1 MTSLLNRHVARLAAL
16 GAAIVLVA
24 SCDSALPTGP
34 TNSALDDVN
43 RPTVAFSLSAGV
55 NNTVDIGTPLSV
67 TVTGTDDFGVG
78 YMFTRISNGAQVLG
92 IDTVTIS
99 PTQKTVARAVP
110 VDLGDLSNG
119 DKLTIRATVADG
131 AGNEKTDSLI
141 VTVAD
146 TGGPSLT
153 VSSVKAARPVA
164 GGDTIDISVSASDSS
179 GIAYAGY
186 RLLQLRA
193 TDSVTIAAESTFVTA
208 GTRVN
213 VFQPPNY
220 SFAIPDTL
228 LTGSYALVGFARD
241 LSGVLTRIGKPG
253 VAVTVTDGQAPTLT
267 FLAPTAGAKLNV
279 GDSLLV
285 TAHLTDNIALKRVA
299 FTGATVR
306 YGAFGAAQTFTR
318 YPTVADPAT
327 SYRPGLRDTLIQAM
341 LRVQSPV
348 DTVTDTL
355 YVTGILTDLAN
366 NADTVRVPVKMV
378 NGPSVTFL
386 SPTLGDSA
394 VRGADLMVSLRAT
407 STLGVRTLGFR
418 IQSAAGWPTP
428 VDSTVQVNYGSA
440 LQTAT
445 MQGAIPIPADAPLK
459 GVLTITPI
467 SKDVAG
473 QDGSSAPL
481 MVAVLA
487 GTTPAPKVFQSIGT
501 RIETKDTLYVTAT
514 GSSIGIVGYEASFA
528 EPGDTSLIR
537 RDSMTVSSSTIF
549 PYAIPLNFSPTVQGK
564 RVRVRSFAYDGG
576 GRLGYSVRSTAV
588 AQAVLVPDVDTALV
602 VYGRTYALP
611 MSRNGTIA
619 DLVVDRNRGNVFL
632 SNKNFGRLE
641 VWQSTNG
648 QFDANGVVVGSQPWG
663 MTLSRTAPSG
673 DTLYVANSG
682 GTNLSRVY
690 IGAASPG
697 NMKEDLANRL
707 LTRVSFLYKLTEIR
721 DPATGKIRIT
731 VSAPITYSDRPQ
743 FVEQSSSG
751 RLYFSTKPTTAAP
764 LGTVRYLDPA
774 APAPDERFILAF
786 ATPGSDPNSW
796 LVANLDGATVTPA
809 SASSLNNDAL
819 TLCDH
824 ASGTTATA
832 TCATTTNGIQ
842 ATIDALLA
850 AVPTSDVEAGVNL
863 DEGSLGLSDTTF
875 AAASGNGE
883 WITFG
888 EGNTTR
894 AFGRDFLLRDD
905 GSVSGK
911 YTYASPAINVAD
923 LINNAADKI
932 YGVALDKTGK
942 TLGIHGKE
950 SYFAAVSEPFT
961 QRLQGK
967 KSTFA
972 TGAGITF
979 HPNADGTTTPASDR
993 LAFVASAN
1001 GSVEMVDIAYYD
1013 FSRGSLATKYN
1024 LYGPL
1029 RASLPFPGDD
1039 PSVVFKLFGLSSTG
1053 LVVID
1058 VTANDIIAGP

>member
-1 MTSLLNRHVARLAAL
+1 
-16 GAAIVLVA
+16 
-24 SCDSALPTGP
+24 
-34 TNSALDDVN
+34 
-43 RPTVAFSLSAGV
+43 
-55 NNTVDIGTPLSV
+55 
-67 TVTGTDDFGVG
+67 
-78 YMFTRISNGAQVLG
+78 MFTRISLGAEVLG
-92 IDTVTIS
+92 IDTVTIR
-99 PTQKTVARAVP
+99 PTQKSVARPVP
-110 VDLGDLSNG
+110 VPLGDLSDG
-119 DKLTIRATVADG
+119 DKITIRATVADG

-146 TGGPSLT
+146 TGGPVLT
-153 VSSVKAARPVA
+153 VSSVKATRPVA
-164 GGDTIDISVSASDSS
+164 GGDTLDVTVSATDSS

-186 RLLQLRA
+186 RLLQLRP
-193 TDSVTIAAESTFVTA
+193 TDTVIVAAESTFVTA
-208 GTRVN
+208 GSRVN

-220 SFAIPDTL
+220 QFPVPDTL

-253 VAVTVTDGQAPTLT
+253 VPVTVTDGQAPTLT

-285 TAHLTDNIALKRVA
+285 TAHLTDNIALKNVN
-299 FTGATVR
+299 FSGASVR
-306 YGAFGAAQTFTR
+306 FNQYGAATTVTR
-318 YPTVADPAT
+318 YPAVADPSST
-327 SYRPGLRDTLIQAM
+327 YRAGLRDTLIQVM
-341 LRVQSPV
+341 LKPAGA

-355 YVTGILTDLAN
+355 YVTGIVTDLAN
-366 NADTVRVPVKMV
+366 NADTIRVPVKMV

-386 SPTLGDSA
+386 SPILGDSA
-394 VRGADLMVSLRAT
+394 DRGTDLMVSLRAT
-407 STLGVRTLGFR
+407 SALGVRTLGFR
-418 IQSAAGWPTP
+418 VQSAAGWPTP
-428 VDSTVQVNYGSA
+428 VDTTVQVTLGTA

-445 MQGAIPIPADAPLK
+445 VQGAIAIPATAPLK
-459 GVLTITPI
+459 GLLTITPI

-473 QDGSSAPL
+473 QDGSSSPL
-481 MVAVLA
+481 SIAVRA
-487 GTTPAPKVFQSIGT
+487 GAAQPPKVLQSIGT

-514 GSSIGIVGYEASFA
+514 GNGIATVGYEASFA
-528 EPGDTSLIR
+528 EIGDTSLIR
-537 RDSMTVSSSTIF
+537 RDSMTVTSSTQF

-564 RVRVRSFAYDGG
+564 RVRIRSFAYDAD

-602 VYGRTYALP
+602 VYGRTYSLP
-611 MSRNGTIA
+611 VNRNGTIA
-619 DLVVDRNRGNVFL
+619 DLVVDRTRGNVFL

-641 VWQSTNG
+641 VWQNTTGS
-648 QFDANGVVVGSQPWG
+648 FDANGVVVGSQPWG
-663 MTLSRTAPSG
+663 MTLSRTALAG

-690 IGAASPG
+690 IGAASPS
-697 NMKEDLANRL
+697 NMKEDLGNRL
-707 LTRVSFLYKLTEIR
+707 LTRVSFMYKLTEIR
-721 DPATGKIRIT
+721 DAATGKIRIT

-751 RLYFSTKPTTAAP
+751 RLYFSTKPTSAAP

-796 LVANLDGATVTPA
+796 LVANVDYASVTPA

-824 ASGTTATA
+824 ASGTTDAQ

-863 DEGSLGLSDTTF
+863 DESSLGLSDTTF
-875 AAASGNGE
+875 AAASGDGQ
-883 WITFG
+883 WVTFG

-894 AFGRDFLLRDD
+894 AYGRDFLLRDD
-905 GSVSGK
+905 GTVPGK

-942 TLGIHGKE
+942 TLGIHGQE
-950 SYFAAVSEPFT
+950 SYFAAVSQPFT

-972 TGAGITF
+972 QGAGITF
-979 HPNADGTTTPASDR
+979 HPNADGTTTTASDR

-1001 GSVEMVDIAYYD
+1001 GSIEMVDIAYYD

-1039 PSVVFKLFGLSSTG
+1039 PSVLFKLFGLSSTG